1 MEMPSERR
9 ERQIGRMKSLLLSR
23 GHPYLLMTI
32 FLAITGLTGFLAS
45 VMMHMGGL
53 NSMGL
58 RYPLAVGVAYLVFL
72 LCLGLWLLAH
82 QKARGSRPPTTNHP
96 GPYCGPYDFY
106 PYDYYPWFTFPRFG
120 SSSGSAAVSS
130 GSSSSSSS
138 KGMNLDFGDGEGLVL
153 VVVILIIVA
162 ALAALAASVYVIF
175 MAPILMA
182 EMLVDG
188 VLLAGLARRMR
199 APKAPHWSI
208 GAIQRTW
215 LPVLIVAG
223 VFCIIG
229 FALEFFVPG
238 AHSMGEALRI
248 ARAG

>member
-9 ERQIGRMKSLLLSR
+9 ERQIGRMKKLLLSR
-23 GHPYLLMTI
+23 GHPYLLMVV
-32 FLAITGLTGFLAS
+32 FLALMGLSGFLAS
-45 VMMHMGGL
+45 VLMHACGL
-53 NSMGL
+53 NSMGA
-58 RYPLAVGVAYLVFL
+58 RYPLAVGIAYLVFL
-72 LCLGLWLLAH
+72 ACLGIWLSALR
-82 QKARGSRPPTTNHP
+82 KSRGSPPTYNQP
-96 GPYCGPYDFY
+96 KSSYEPYYDSY
-106 PYDYYPWFTFPRFG
+106 YYDPYPWFTFPRIGLGSKSGASSASTKSG
-120 SSSGSAAVSS
+120 SSSGGLELV
-130 GSSSSSSS
+130 
-138 KGMNLDFGDGEGLVL
+138 DGDGLVL

-162 ALAALAASVYVIF
+162 ALAALAASVYLIF

-188 VLLAGLARRMR
+188 VLLAGMARRMR

-223 VFCIIG
+223 VFCVIG

-238 AHSMGEALRI
+238 AHSMGEALRL
-248 ARAG
+248 AQAG